1 MIRIGL
7 IEILLFL
14 VPFALYAVFLLA
26 TRAGVLQWKVWPAGR
41 LVWLGVAALVL
52 VIASF
57 VWFAHFSGVPVGT
70 TYVPAHL
77 DEQGNFVPGAWK

>member
-26 TRAGVLQWKVWPAGR
+26 TRAGVLQWKVWPASR